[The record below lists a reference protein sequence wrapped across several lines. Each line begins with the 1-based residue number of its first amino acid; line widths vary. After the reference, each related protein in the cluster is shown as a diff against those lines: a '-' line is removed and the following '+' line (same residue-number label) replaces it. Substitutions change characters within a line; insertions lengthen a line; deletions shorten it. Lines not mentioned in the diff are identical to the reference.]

1 MITLSENQ
9 ILEMHAALIERYGG
23 TYGIRDKHLL
33 ESALNVP
40 FQTFDGADLYPTVI
54 EKTVRLTFGLVMN
67 HPFVD
72 GNKRI
77 GALALTT
84 TLSLNQIAFTT
95 SKSDL
100 IKCILDVASGRLDER
115 DLLAWVLERIGNSD
129 EKKA

>member
-33 ESALNVP
+33 ESALNAP

-54 EKTVRLTFGLVMN
+54 EKTVRLAFGLVMN

-77 GALALTT
+77 GALALMT

-129 EKKA
+129 E